1 MIAQPQLASFAS
13 LGIVLLAAWGL
24 YPHPTHK
31 ELTSGA
37 EPVPSLPAAPQ
48 PNNAVLWP
56 QGGNPPKPGGRDPQ
70 PLASGRLGSTPGTN
84 ESALPSG
91 PAAHQ
96 SPAGKPSSQP
106 TPTGTRQAI
115 AARPKPTTPSQAFT
129 MAEPGENL
137 ADVAERI
144 YGDRSAE
151 ADLIRANRDQILES
165 GKAFSRRTI
174 LRTPAR

>member
-1 MIAQPQLASFAS
+1 
-13 LGIVLLAAWGL
+13 
-24 YPHPTHK
+24 
-31 ELTSGA
+31 
-37 EPVPSLPAAPQ
+37 
-48 PNNAVLWP
+48 
-56 QGGNPPKPGGRDPQ
+56 
-70 PLASGRLGSTPGTN
+70 
-84 ESALPSG
+84 
-91 PAAHQ
+91 
-96 SPAGKPSSQP
+96 
-106 TPTGTRQAI
+106 
-115 AARPKPTTPSQAFT
+115 